1 MALRRGFKSEAERI
15 ANRVRS
21 NLGSPAD
28 SSVTPQRLAKFLGVE
43 VRAGDDLID
52 RNRFEEL
59 DGLQEDAFSACTLK
73 PTEDRTVV
81 VLNPLSTPG
90 RQASDL
96 AHELAHLLLDHELS
110 SVEKLGG
117 SMFLTCDAVQEEEA
131 NWLSGCL
138 LLPRELLLKEVW
150 KSSSA
155 KQIATKYRV
164 SEDMARFRL
173 NATGVLRQK
182 KAWIARRGAR
192 R

>member
-21 NLGSPAD
+21 NLGSPAG
-28 SSVTPQRLAKFLGVE
+28 SSVTPQRLAEFLGVE

-59 DGLQEDAFSACTLK
+59 DGLQKDAFSACTLK
-73 PTEDRTVV
+73 PTKDRTVV
-81 VLNPLSTPG
+81 VLNPLSSPG

-96 AHELAHLLLDHELS
+96 AHELAHLLLNHELS

-117 SMFLTCDAVQEEEA
+117 SVFLTCDAVQEEEA
-131 NWLSGCL
+131 SWLSGCL
-138 LLPRELLLKEVW
+138 LLPRELLLKEAW

-155 KQIATKYRV
+155 DEIARKYCV
-164 SEDMARFRL
+164 SREMASFRL
-173 NATGVLRQK
+173 RVTGVLTQT
-182 KAWIARRGAR
+182 KAAVARSR
-192 R
+192 RR